1 MGLRT
6 IHSHQQRRMTTITT
20 TITTTMGIL
29 HLKHTHAASGVLRR
43 LIQAGNANARGLIVR
58 HVHNA
63 M

>member
-6 IHSHQQRRMTTITT
+6 IHSQQHDHPTTITT
-20 TITTTMGIL
+20 TRRGPYNIL
-29 HLKHTHAASGVLRR
+29 HLNQTHAASGVLRR